1 MDDVEARV
9 EELLGRLDLEAK
21 VRLCTGASFWATW
34 DEPATGLRPIVLSDG
49 PAGVRGQAWDE
60 RRTSANLPS
69 PTCMAATWDEDL
81 AGRLG
86 RFLAAEAGRKGVDVL
101 LGPTINL
108 HRSPLGGRHF
118 ECFSEDPLLTARIGA
133 AYVRGVQDEGV
144 AASPK
149 HYVANDA
156 ETERFTVDIRVDERT
171 LRELYLAPFE
181 HLVREA
187 GAWMVMAAYNGV
199 NGATM
204 TENPLLADPLKG
216 EWGFDGVVVSDWRAA
231 HSLAAA
237 GPRRHRPRHARPH
250 RPLGR
255 RPGRRRPRRL
265 DPRGPPSTTRSAGCC
280 AWPRRVGALE
290 AGFQPAVH
298 SPPARLRTDG
308 TGRRWRGRRRP
319 PGRCWSRNEGVAA
332 AGPGRLAAG
341 GGGRARGGPAAEPGG
356 WQRDRVPRGSGVAGG
371 GAAGGAGAG
380 GRGGARVGCPD
391 PSGGWSRW
399 APGR

>member
-34 DEPATGLRPIVLSDG
+34 DEPAAGLRPIVLSDG

-60 RRTSANLPS
+60 RRTSTNLPS
-69 PTCMAATWDEDL
+69 PTCMAASWDEDL

-86 RFLAAEAGRKGVDVL
+86 RFLATEARAKGVDVL

-144 AASPK
+144 AATPK

-156 ETERFTVDIRVDERT
+156 ETERFTVDIRVGERA

-187 GAWMVMAAYNGV
+187 GAWLVMAAYNGV

-216 EWGFDGVVVSDWRAA
+216 EWGFDGVVVSDWRAT

-237 GPRRHRPRHARPH
+237 APAATDLVMPGPTGPWGADLVAAVRAGSIPRVRR
-250 RPLGR
+250 R
-255 RPGRRRPRRL
+255 RQGPQAAAPGREGRGLEGGSTGCPQ
-265 DPRGPPSTTRSAGCC
+265 PRGGSERTGWGGAGAGGGGC
-280 AWPRRVGALE
+280 RGGAG
-290 AGFQPAVH
+290 AQRG
-298 SPPARLRTDG
+298 
-308 TGRRWRGRRRP
+308 GR
-319 PGRCWSRNEGVAA
+319 AA

-341 GGGRARGGPAAEPGG
+341 GGGRAWGGPAAESGG
-356 WQRDRVPRGSGVAGG
+356 WQRDRVPRGGGVAGG
-371 GAAGGAGAG
+371 GAAGGAGAR
-380 GRGGARVGCPD
+380 GRGGAWVGCPD